1 MYCPFY
7 IIFVILFLA
16 EVQQLTIRQLN
27 DMVDELTT
35 EIDVRSSLL
44 VKELASRD
52 DIIYER
58 ELKNTF
64 IALCHKVSRLL
75 SLQHRKNLPLIQCS
89 SFTLLSWYISNE
101 LIQHGVRHP

>member
-1 MYCPFY
+1 MTCACLMLYY
-7 IIFVILFLA
+7 LA

-27 DMVDELTT
+27 DMVEELTT

-44 VKELASRD
+44 VQELASRD

-64 IALCHKVSRLL
+64 ISLCHKVSVPVHLL
-75 SLQHRKNLPLIQCS
+75 
-89 SFTLLSWYISNE
+89 
-101 LIQHGVRHP
+101 

>member
-1 MYCPFY
+1 M
-7 IIFVILFLA
+7 
-16 EVQQLTIRQLN
+16 RQLN

-64 IALCHKVSRLL
+64 IALCHKVGRLL
-75 SLQHRKNLPLIQCS
+75 SL
-89 SFTLLSWYISNE
+89 
-101 LIQHGVRHP
+101 